1 LKIEIID
8 NNSEITI
15 SGSKSEIL
23 KKSLREVLPMIKR
36 NELVKSDLILN
47 FVKNKENKIK
57 LIKKLNYA
65 MILTRS
71 V

>member
-8 NNSEITI
+8 NNSEITT
-15 SGSKSEIL
+15 SGFKSEVL
-23 KKSLREVLPMIKR
+23 KKSLQKVLPMIKR